1 MPELSIIVPV
11 YKVEKYLPRCI
22 DSILAQTFGDF
33 ELILID
39 DGSPDGCGRICDE
52 YARKDK
58 RIVVIH
64 QKNMGVSAAR
74 NAGLDIARGRY
85 IGFVD
90 SDDWIEPQ
98 MYEVMM
104 DAIRENGADMAVC
117 GVRYA
122 DEDGKFTRADMLS
135 EGVYSR
141 DGLLEDVF
149 AMPNRLGGGCCN
161 KVLDASKIASVRF
174 KVGMTIAE
182 DALYLFDCFMR
193 IDGAVKIGDVLY
205 NVYERYGSATRTDN
219 MMNVCEMIIEGWLSM
234 LRHARKH
241 MPSMEARAADKFLN
255 ECLRYATQIR
265 SIGMDTHKPYRSR
278 ILRIKWKMLKEIC
291 RSALKGTLS
300 RAKLHGYIYEWMK
313 L

>member
-58 RIVVIH
+58 RIVAIH

-122 DEDGKFTRADMLS
+122 DEDGKFTRADRLS
-135 EGVYSR
+135 EGVYTR
-141 DGLLEDVF
+141 AGLLEDVF
-149 AMPNRLGGGCCN
+149 AMPNKLGGGCCN
-161 KVLDASKIASVRF
+161 KVFDASKIASVRF

-193 IDGAVKIGDVLY
+193 IDGAVKIGDALY
-205 NVYERYGSATRTDN
+205 NVYERCGSATRTDS
-219 MMNVCEMIIEGWLSM
+219 MICVNETIEGRLSM
-234 LRHARKH
+234 LRHTRKY
-241 MPSMEARAADKFLN
+241 MPSMEARAADKFLD
-255 ECLRYATQIR
+255 ECLRCAPQIR

-278 ILRIKWKMLKEIC
+278 ILRIKWKMLKEIV
-291 RSALKGTLS
+291 RSAFKGTLS

>member
-122 DEDGKFTRADMLS
+122 DEDGKFTRADRLS
-135 EGVYSR
+135 EGVYTR
-141 DGLLEDVF
+141 AGLLEDVF

-193 IDGAVKIGDVLY
+193 IDGAVKIGDALY
-205 NVYERYGSATRTDN
+205 NVYERCGSATRTDS
-219 MMNVCEMIIEGWLSM
+219 MICVNETIEGRLSM
-234 LRHARKH
+234 LRHTRKH
-241 MPSMEARAADKFLN
+241 MPSMEARAADKFLD
-255 ECLRYATQIR
+255 ECLRCAPQIR

-278 ILRIKWKMLKEIC
+278 ILRIKWKMLKEIV
-291 RSALKGTLS
+291 RSAFKRTLP

>member
-74 NAGLDIARGRY
+74 NAGLDIAHGRY

-122 DEDGKFTRADMLS
+122 DEDGKFTRADRLS

-141 DGLLEDVF
+141 AGLLEDVF

-161 KVLDASKIASVRF
+161 KVFDASKIASVRF

-193 IDGAVKIGDVLY
+193 IDGAVKIGDALY
-205 NVYERYGSATRTDN
+205 NVYERCGSATRTDS
-219 MMNVCEMIIEGWLSM
+219 MICVNETIEGRLSM
-234 LRHARKH
+234 LKHTRKY
-241 MPSMEARAADKFLN
+241 MPSMEARAADKFLD
-255 ECLRYATQIR
+255 ECLRCAPQIR

-278 ILRIKWKMLKEIC
+278 ILRIKWKMLKEIV
-291 RSALKGTLS
+291 RSAFKGTLS

>member
-52 YARKDK
+52 YAKKDK

-122 DEDGKFTRADMLS
+122 DEDGKFTRADRLS
-135 EGVYSR
+135 EGVYTR
-141 DGLLEDVF
+141 AGLLEDVF
-149 AMPNRLGGGCCN
+149 AMPNKLGGGCCN
-161 KVLDASKIASVRF
+161 KVFDASKIASVRF

-193 IDGAVKIGDVLY
+193 IDGAVKIGDALY
-205 NVYERYGSATRTDN
+205 NVYERCGSATRTDS
-219 MMNVCEMIIEGWLSM
+219 MICVNETIEGRLSM
-234 LRHARKH
+234 LRHTRKY
-241 MPSMEARAADKFLN
+241 MPSMEARAADKFLD
-255 ECLRYATQIR
+255 ECLRCAPQIR

>member
-52 YARKDK
+52 YAQKDK

-122 DEDGKFTRADMLS
+122 DEDGKFTRADRLS

-149 AMPNRLGGGCCN
+149 AMPNKLGGGCCN
-161 KVLDASKIASVRF
+161 KVFDASKTAFVRF

-193 IDGAVKIGDVLY
+193 IDGAVKIGDALY
-205 NVYERYGSATRTDN
+205 NVYERCGSATRTDS
-219 MMNVCEMIIEGWLSM
+219 MICVNETIEGRLSM
-234 LRHARKH
+234 LRHTRKY
-241 MPSMEARAADKFLN
+241 MPSMEARAADKFLD
-255 ECLRYATQIR
+255 ECLRCAPQIR

>member
-90 SDDWIEPQ
+90 SDDWIEPR

-122 DEDGKFTRADMLS
+122 DEDGKFTRADRLS
-135 EGVYSR
+135 EGVYTR
-141 DGLLEDVF
+141 AGLLEDVF
-149 AMPNRLGGGCCN
+149 AMPNKLGGGCCN
-161 KVLDASKIASVRF
+161 KVFDASKIASVRF

-193 IDGAVKIGDVLY
+193 IDGAVKIGDALY
-205 NVYERYGSATRTDN
+205 NVYERCGSATRTDS
-219 MMNVCEMIIEGWLSM
+219 MICVNETIEGRLSM
-234 LRHARKH
+234 LRHTRKH
-241 MPSMEARAADKFLN
+241 MPSMEARAADKFLD
-255 ECLRYATQIR
+255 ECLRCAPQIR

-291 RSALKGTLS
+291 RSALKGTLP

>member
-122 DEDGKFTRADMLS
+122 DEDGKFTRADRLS
-135 EGVYSR
+135 EGVYTR
-141 DGLLEDVF
+141 AGLLEDVF
-149 AMPNRLGGGCCN
+149 AMPNKLGGGCCN
-161 KVLDASKIASVRF
+161 KVFDASKIASVRF

-193 IDGAVKIGDVLY
+193 IDGAVKIGDALY
-205 NVYERYGSATRTDN
+205 NVYERCGSATRTDS
-219 MMNVCEMIIEGWLSM
+219 MICVNETIEGRLSM
-234 LRHARKH
+234 LRHTRKY
-241 MPSMEARAADKFLN
+241 MPSMEARAADKFLD
-255 ECLRYATQIR
+255 ECLRCAPQIR

-278 ILRIKWKMLKEIC
+278 ILRIKWKMLKEIV
-291 RSALKGTLS
+291 RSAFKRTLP

>member
-122 DEDGKFTRADMLS
+122 DEDGKFTRADRLS

-149 AMPNRLGGGCCN
+149 AMPNKLGGGCCN
-161 KVLDASKIASVRF
+161 KVFDASKIASVRF

-193 IDGAVKIGDVLY
+193 IDGAVKIGDALY
-205 NVYERYGSATRTDN
+205 NVYERCGSATRTDS
-219 MMNVCEMIIEGWLSM
+219 MICVNETIEGRLSM
-234 LRHARKH
+234 LRHTRKY
-241 MPSMEARAADKFLN
+241 MPSMEARAADKFLD
-255 ECLRYATQIR
+255 ESLRCAPQIR

>member
-122 DEDGKFTRADMLS
+122 DEDGKFTRADRLS
-135 EGVYSR
+135 EGVYTR
-141 DGLLEDVF
+141 AGLLEDVF
-149 AMPNRLGGGCCN
+149 AMPNKLGGGCCN
-161 KVLDASKIASVRF
+161 KVFDASKIASVRF

-193 IDGAVKIGDVLY
+193 IDGAVKIGDALY
-205 NVYERYGSATRTDN
+205 NVYERCGSATRTDS
-219 MMNVCEMIIEGWLSM
+219 MICVNETIEGRLSM
-234 LRHARKH
+234 LRHTRKY
-241 MPSMEARAADKFLN
+241 MPSMEARAADKFLD
-255 ECLRYATQIR
+255 ECLRCAPQIR

-278 ILRIKWKMLKEIC
+278 ILRIKWKMLKEIV
-291 RSALKGTLS
+291 RSAFKGTLS

>member
-122 DEDGKFTRADMLS
+122 DEDGKFTRADRLS

-141 DGLLEDVF
+141 AGLLEDVF

-161 KVLDASKIASVRF
+161 KVFDASKIASVRF

-193 IDGAVKIGDVLY
+193 IDGAVKIGDALY
-205 NVYERYGSATRTDN
+205 NVYERCGSATRTDS
-219 MMNVCEMIIEGWLSM
+219 MICVNETIEGRLSM
-234 LRHARKH
+234 LKHTRKY
-241 MPSMEARAADKFLN
+241 MPSMEARAADKFLD
-255 ECLRYATQIR
+255 ECLRCAPQIR

-278 ILRIKWKMLKEIC
+278 ILRIKWKMLKEIV
-291 RSALKGTLS
+291 RSAFKGTLS

>member
-122 DEDGKFTRADMLS
+122 DEDGKFTRADRLS
-135 EGVYSR
+135 EGVYTR
-141 DGLLEDVF
+141 AGLLEDVF
-149 AMPNRLGGGCCN
+149 AMPNKLGGGCCN
-161 KVLDASKIASVRF
+161 KVFDASKIASVRF

-193 IDGAVKIGDVLY
+193 IDGAVKIGDALY
-205 NVYERYGSATRTDN
+205 NVYERCGSATRTDS
-219 MMNVCEMIIEGWLSM
+219 MICVNETIEGRLSM
-234 LRHARKH
+234 LRHTRKH
-241 MPSMEARAADKFLN
+241 MPSMEARAADKFLD
-255 ECLRYATQIR
+255 ECLRCAPQIR

-278 ILRIKWKMLKEIC
+278 ILRIKWKMLKEI
-291 RSALKGTLS
+291 
-300 RAKLHGYIYEWMK
+300 
-313 L
+313 

>member
-74 NAGLDIARGRY
+74 NAGLDIAHGRY

-122 DEDGKFTRADMLS
+122 DEDGKFTRADWLS
-135 EGVYSR
+135 ESVYSR
-141 DGLLEDVF
+141 DGLLADVF

-193 IDGAVKIGDVLY
+193 IDGAVKIGDALY
-205 NVYERYGSATRTDN
+205 NVYERCGSATRTDS
-219 MMNVCEMIIEGWLSM
+219 MICVNETIEGRLSM
-234 LRHARKH
+234 LRHTRKY
-241 MPSMEARAADKFLN
+241 MPSMEARAADKFLD
-255 ECLRYATQIR
+255 ECLRCAPQIR

-278 ILRIKWKMLKEIC
+278 ILRIKWKMLKEIV
-291 RSALKGTLS
+291 RSAFKGTLS

>member
-74 NAGLDIARGRY
+74 NAGLDIAHGRY

-161 KVLDASKIASVRF
+161 KVFDASKIASVRF

-193 IDGAVKIGDVLY
+193 IDGAVKIGDALY
-205 NVYERYGSATRTDN
+205 NVYERCGSATRTDS
-219 MMNVCEMIIEGWLSM
+219 MICVNETIEGRLSM
-234 LRHARKH
+234 LRHTRKY
-241 MPSMEARAADKFLN
+241 MPSMEARAADKFLD
-255 ECLRYATQIR
+255 ECLRCAPQIR

-278 ILRIKWKMLKEIC
+278 ILRIKWKMLKEIV
-291 RSALKGTLS
+291 RSAFKGTLS